1 MSSSTSYYA
10 VKIGMI
16 PGIYTSWS
24 ECQTQ
29 TAGYKGAEYKKFSTL
44 AEADSYMNTKKV
56 ALQNNSASASGQ
68 PTIEHAIESLSLEQ
82 KYAFY
87 KYRSG
92 SNLFITGPGGT
103 GKSYLIRTIKRDL
116 DERHINHG
124 VCALTGCA
132 AVLLNCLA
140 RTIHSWSGIGLCQGE
155 VHEIVD
161 KAARNRRAI
170 QNWKLARV
178 LIVDEVSMMSQKMME
193 VLDNIGR
200 VIRKCPQPFGGVQV
214 IFIGDFYQL
223 PPVGKRDEPETI
235 RFCFE
240 SPVWKETFSAKSH
253 ILLKTAFRHSNP
265 QFIQILDEVRR
276 GVITPESV
284 ELLESRVSAVY
295 DPAENNGIVP
305 TKLFPRNADAE
316 RINSTMYG
324 KLTGDEHVY
333 DSSRYTRLS
342 TYVETGKPIPPE
354 LISRCDFLKPEEV
367 EQQMDL
373 FEENNKLMKKLCL
386 KKGAIVMCL
395 ANLDTDVG
403 ICNGSLGIVTDF
415 VAHQFNNDGRS
426 IESNI
431 APRVKFLN
439 GVEMLIFPKLYQ
451 HGDYPRLGIQQVPL
465 RLAWAFTIHK
475 SQGVTLDL
483 AQIDL
488 GSNIFEYGQSYV
500 GLSRM
505 RSLDGLYL
513 TGFNPN
519 KIKTNPIVVEFYE
532 RIGTITEEMV
542 AKLAERWGLTSDER
556 SGTNVSTQS
565 ASGTNVSGTSITSSL
580 PNTKVV
586 FLG

>member
-1 MSSSTSYYA
+1 MSSSYYA
-10 VKIGMI
+10 VKIGMV
-16 PGIYTSWS
+16 PGIYQTWE
-24 ECQTQ
+24 ECQAQ
-29 TAGYKGAEYKKFSTL
+29 TSGYKGAEYKKFNSVE
-44 AEADSYMNTKKV
+44 EANTYMNTKKV
-56 ALQNNSASASGQ
+56 ALHNNAALASGQ
-68 PTIEHAIESLSLEQ
+68 QSLEQDIECLSLEQ
-82 KYAFY
+82 KYAYY

-116 DERHINHG
+116 MERSINHG

-132 AVLLNCLA
+132 AVLLNCMA
-140 RTIHSWSGIGLCQGE
+140 RTIHSWSGVGLCQGE
-155 VHEIVD
+155 VHEIVER
-161 KAARNRRAI
+161 AARNRKTI
-170 QNWKLARV
+170 QNWKMARV
-178 LIVDEVSMMSQKMME
+178 LIIDEVSMMSQKMME

-200 VIRKCPQPFGGVQV
+200 VIRKCPQPFGGIQV

-223 PPVGKRDEPETI
+223 PPVGKRDEPETV

-240 SPVWKETFSAKSH
+240 SPIWKTTFSPKSH
-253 ILLKTAFRHSNP
+253 ILLKTIFRHKNP
-265 QFIQILDEVRR
+265 EFVQILDEVRK

-284 ELLESRVSAVY
+284 KLLESRVSAVY
-295 DPAENNGIVP
+295 DPAEHNGILP

-316 RINSTMYG
+316 RINNSMYA
-324 KLTGDEHVY
+324 KLTDEEHVY
-333 DSSRYTRLS
+333 DSTRHTRLS
-342 TYVETGKPIPPE
+342 TYAETGQPIPTE
-354 LISRCDFLKPEEV
+354 LVARCEFLKPEEV
-367 EQQMDL
+367 DQQLDL

-395 ANLDTDVG
+395 ANLDTDSG

-415 VAHQFNNDGRS
+415 VAHQFNNDGKS
-426 IESNI
+426 LNANI

-505 RSLDGLYL
+505 RSLEGLYL

-519 KIKTNPIVVEFYE
+519 KIKTNPIVAEFYE
-532 RIGTITEEMV
+532 RIGSITEEMV
-542 AKLAERWGLTSDER
+542 AKLEERWKQESGTH
-556 SGTNVSTQS
+556 GTNV
-565 ASGTNVSGTSITSSL
+565 GTSVNGTI

>member
-1 MSSSTSYYA
+1 MSSSYYA
-10 VKIGMI
+10 VKIGMV
-16 PGIYTSWS
+16 PGIYQTWE
-24 ECQTQ
+24 ECQAQ
-29 TAGYKGAEYKKFSTL
+29 TTGYKGAEYKKFNSVD
-44 AEADSYMNTKKV
+44 EANLYMNTQKV
-56 ALQNNSASASGQ
+56 ALQNTTVLSGSQ
-68 PTIEHAIESLSLEQ
+68 QSLEQDIECLSLEQ
-82 KYAFY
+82 KYAYY

-103 GKSYLIRTIKRDL
+103 GKSYLIKTIKRDL
-116 DERHINHG
+116 VERNINHG

-161 KAARNRRAI
+161 RATRNRKTI
-170 QNWKLARV
+170 QNWKMARV
-178 LIVDEVSMMSQKMME
+178 LIIDEVSMMSQKMME

-200 VIRKCPQPFGGVQV
+200 FIRKSSEPFGGIQV

-223 PPVGKRDEPETI
+223 PPVGKRDEPETV

-240 SPVWKETFSAKSH
+240 SPIWKTTFSPKSH
-253 ILLKTAFRHSNP
+253 ILLKTIFRHKDSK
-265 QFIQILDEVRR
+265 FVQILDEVRK

-284 ELLESRVSAVY
+284 KLLESRMSAQY
-295 DPAENNGIVP
+295 DPAEHNGIVP

-316 RINSTMYG
+316 RINNSMYA
-324 KLTGDEHVY
+324 KLTDEEHVY
-333 DSSRYTRLS
+333 DSSRHMRLS
-342 TYVETGKPIPPE
+342 TYVETGQAIPPE
-354 LISRCDFLKPEEV
+354 ILMRCDFLKPEEV
-367 EQQMDL
+367 DQQLDL

-395 ANLDTDVG
+395 ANLDTDAG

-415 VAHQFNNDGRS
+415 ISHNDGKNL
-426 IESNI
+426 ITNI

-439 GVEMLIFPKLYQ
+439 GVEMLIPPKIYQ

-519 KIKTNPIVVEFYE
+519 KIKTNPIVAEFYE

-542 AKLAERWGLTSDER
+542 AKLEERWKPIISGGGSSGGGSHGTIVSG
-556 SGTNVSTQS
+556 SGTQS
-565 ASGTNVSGTSITSSL
+565 GSIS
-580 PNTKVV
+580 NTKVV

>member
-1 MSSSTSYYA
+1 MSSSYYA
-10 VKIGMI
+10 VKIGMV
-16 PGIYTSWS
+16 PGIYQTWE
-24 ECQTQ
+24 ECQAQ
-29 TAGYKGAEYKKFSTL
+29 TSGYKGAEYKKFNSVE
-44 AEADSYMNTKKV
+44 EANTYMNTKKV
-56 ALQNNSASASGQ
+56 ALHNNAALASGQ
-68 PTIEHAIESLSLEQ
+68 QSLEQDIECLSLEQ
-82 KYAFY
+82 KYAYY

-116 DERHINHG
+116 MERSINHG

-132 AVLLNCLA
+132 AVLLNCMA
-140 RTIHSWSGIGLCQGE
+140 RTIHSWSGVGLCQGE
-155 VHEIVD
+155 VHEIVER
-161 KAARNRRAI
+161 AARNRKTI
-170 QNWKLARV
+170 QNWKMARV
-178 LIVDEVSMMSQKMME
+178 LIIDEVSMMSQKMME

-200 VIRKCPQPFGGVQV
+200 VIRKCPQPFGGIQV

-223 PPVGKRDEPETI
+223 PPVGKRDEPETV

-240 SPVWKETFSAKSH
+240 SPIWKTTFSPKSH
-253 ILLKTAFRHSNP
+253 ILLKTIFRHKNP
-265 QFIQILDEVRR
+265 EFVQILDEVRK

-284 ELLESRVSAVY
+284 KLLESRVSAVY
-295 DPAENNGIVP
+295 DPAEHNGILP

-316 RINSTMYG
+316 RINNSMYA
-324 KLTGDEHVY
+324 KLTDEEHVY
-333 DSSRYTRLS
+333 DSTRHTRLS
-342 TYVETGKPIPPE
+342 TYAETGQPIPTE
-354 LISRCDFLKPEEV
+354 LVARCEFLKPEEV
-367 EQQMDL
+367 DQQLDL

-395 ANLDTDVG
+395 ANLDTDMG

-415 VAHQFNNDGRS
+415 VAHQFNNDGKS
-426 IESNI
+426 LNANI

-505 RSLDGLYL
+505 RSLEGLYL

-519 KIKTNPIVVEFYE
+519 KIKTNPIVAEFYE
-532 RIGTITEEMV
+532 RIGSITEEMV
-542 AKLAERWGLTSDER
+542 AKLEERWKQE
-556 SGTNVSTQS
+556 SGTHSTNVGGTHSTNVSTS
-565 ASGTNVSGTSITSSL
+565 VNGTISGAV

>member
-1 MSSSTSYYA
+1 MSSSYYA
-10 VKIGMI
+10 VKNGMV
-16 PGIYTSWS
+16 PGIYQTWE
-24 ECQTQ
+24 ECQAQ
-29 TAGYKGAEYKKFSTL
+29 TTGFRGAEYKKFNSEE
-44 AEADSYMNTKKV
+44 EAKIYMNTKKV
-56 ALQNNSASASGQ
+56 ALHNNAMSSGGQ
-68 PTIEHAIESLSLEQ
+68 RSLEQDIECLSLEQ
-82 KYAFY
+82 KYAYY

-103 GKSYLIRTIKRDL
+103 GKSYLIKTIKRDL
-116 DERHINHG
+116 VERNINHG
-124 VCALTGCA
+124 VCAMTGCA

-140 RTIHSWSGIGLCQGE
+140 RTIHSWSGVGLCQGE
-155 VHEIVD
+155 VHEIVER
-161 KAARNRRAI
+161 AARNRKTI
-170 QNWKLARV
+170 QNWKMARV
-178 LIVDEVSMMSQKMME
+178 LIVDEVSMMSQKMIE

-200 VIRKCPQPFGGVQV
+200 VIRKCPEPFGGIQV

-223 PPVGKRDEPETI
+223 PPVGKRDEPETV

-240 SPVWKETFSAKSH
+240 SPIWKTTFSPKSH
-253 ILLKTAFRHSNP
+253 ILLKTIFRHKDSE
-265 QFIQILDEVRR
+265 FVQILDEVRK

-284 ELLESRVSAVY
+284 KLLESRVSAQY
-295 DPAENNGIVP
+295 DPAEHNGIVP

-316 RINSTMYG
+316 RINNSMYA
-324 KLTGDEHVY
+324 KLTDEERVY
-333 DSSRYTRLS
+333 DSSRHTRLS
-342 TYVETGKPIPPE
+342 TYAETGQAIPAE
-354 LISRCDFLKPEEV
+354 LLARCDFLKPEEV
-367 EQQMDL
+367 DQQLDL

-395 ANLDTDVG
+395 ANLDTDSG

-415 VAHQFNNDGRS
+415 VVQQFNGDGKS
-426 IESNI
+426 LSGPNI

-519 KIKTNPIVVEFYE
+519 KIKTNPIVAEFYE

-542 AKLAERWGLTSDER
+542 AKLEERWKPMVSGGGGGTQ
-556 SGTNVSTQS
+556 SGTQS
-565 ASGTNVSGTSITSSL
+565 MSGGGTSISDPT
-580 PNTKVV
+580 TKVV

>member
-1 MSSSTSYYA
+1 MSSSYYA
-10 VKIGMI
+10 VKIGMV
-16 PGIYTSWS
+16 PGIYQTWE
-24 ECQTQ
+24 ECQEQ
-29 TAGYKGAEYKKFSTL
+29 TSGYKGAEYKKFNSVE
-44 AEADSYMNTKKV
+44 EANTYMNTKKV
-56 ALQNNSASASGQ
+56 ALHNNAALASGQ
-68 PTIEHAIESLSLEQ
+68 QSLEQDIECLSLEQ
-82 KYAFY
+82 KYAYY

-116 DERHINHG
+116 MERSINHG

-132 AVLLNCLA
+132 AVLLNCMA
-140 RTIHSWSGIGLCQGE
+140 RTIHSWSGVGLCQGE
-155 VHEIVD
+155 VHEIVER
-161 KAARNRRAI
+161 AARNRKTI
-170 QNWKLARV
+170 QNWKMARV
-178 LIVDEVSMMSQKMME
+178 LIIDEVSMMSQKMME

-200 VIRKCPQPFGGVQV
+200 VIRKCPQPFGGIQV

-223 PPVGKRDEPETI
+223 PPVGKRDEPETV

-240 SPVWKETFSAKSH
+240 SPIWKTTFSPKSH
-253 ILLKTAFRHSNP
+253 ILLKTIFRHKNP
-265 QFIQILDEVRR
+265 EFVQILDEVRK

-284 ELLESRVSAVY
+284 KLLESRVSAVY
-295 DPAENNGIVP
+295 DPAEHNGIVP

-316 RINSTMYG
+316 RINNSMYA
-324 KLTGDEHVY
+324 KLTDEEHVY
-333 DSSRYTRLS
+333 DSTRHTRLS
-342 TYVETGKPIPPE
+342 TYAETGQPIPTE
-354 LISRCDFLKPEEV
+354 LVARCEFLKPEEV
-367 EQQMDL
+367 DQQLDL

-395 ANLDTDVG
+395 ANLDTDSG

-415 VAHQFNNDGRS
+415 VAHQFNNDGKS
-426 IESNI
+426 LNANI

-465 RLAWAFTIHK
+465 RLAWAFKIHK

-483 AQIDL
+483 AQLDL

-505 RSLDGLYL
+505 RSLEGLYL

-519 KIKTNPIVVEFYE
+519 KIKTNPIVAEFYE
-532 RIGTITEEMV
+532 RIGSITEEMV
-542 AKLAERWGLTSDER
+542 AKLEERWKPEMNVNGTHGTNVGTSVNGT
-556 SGTNVSTQS
+556 SGTNVSVN
-565 ASGTNVSGTSITSSL
+565 GTI

>member
-1 MSSSTSYYA
+1 MSSSYYA
-10 VKIGMI
+10 VKNGMV
-16 PGIYTSWS
+16 PGIYQTWE
-24 ECQTQ
+24 ECQAQ
-29 TAGYKGAEYKKFSTL
+29 TSGYKGAEYKKFNSVD
-44 AEADSYMNTKKV
+44 EANTYMNTKKV
-56 ALQNNSASASGQ
+56 ALHNNAALVSGHQ
-68 PTIEHAIESLSLEQ
+68 SLEQDIECLSLEQ
-82 KYAFY
+82 KYAYY

-116 DERHINHG
+116 MERSINHG

-132 AVLLNCLA
+132 AVLLNCMA
-140 RTIHSWSGIGLCQGE
+140 RTIHSWSGVGLCQGE
-155 VHEIVD
+155 VHEIVER
-161 KAARNRRAI
+161 AARNRKTI
-170 QNWKLARV
+170 QNWKMARV
-178 LIVDEVSMMSQKMME
+178 LIIDEVSMMSQKMME

-200 VIRKCPQPFGGVQV
+200 VIRKCPQPFGGIQV

-223 PPVGKRDEPETI
+223 PPVGKRDEPETV

-240 SPVWKETFSAKSH
+240 SPIWKTTFSPKSH
-253 ILLKTAFRHSNP
+253 ILLKTIFRHKNP
-265 QFIQILDEVRR
+265 EFVQILDEVRK

-284 ELLESRVSAVY
+284 KLLESRVSAVY
-295 DPAENNGIVP
+295 DPAEHNGIVP

-316 RINSTMYG
+316 RINNSMYA
-324 KLTGDEHVY
+324 KLTDEEHVY
-333 DSSRYTRLS
+333 DSTRHTRLS
-342 TYVETGKPIPPE
+342 TYAETGQPIPAE
-354 LISRCDFLKPEEV
+354 LVARCEFLKPEEV
-367 EQQMDL
+367 DQQLDL

-395 ANLDTDVG
+395 ANLDTDAG

-415 VAHQFNNDGRS
+415 VAHQFNNDGKS
-426 IESNI
+426 LNANI

-505 RSLDGLYL
+505 RSLEGLYL

-519 KIKTNPIVVEFYE
+519 KIKTNPIVAEFYE

-542 AKLAERWGLTSDER
+542 AKLEERWKQE
-556 SGTNVSTQS
+556 SGGGGISGS
-565 ASGTNVSGTSITSSL
+565 HGTNVSGTHGTSVGTSVNGTI